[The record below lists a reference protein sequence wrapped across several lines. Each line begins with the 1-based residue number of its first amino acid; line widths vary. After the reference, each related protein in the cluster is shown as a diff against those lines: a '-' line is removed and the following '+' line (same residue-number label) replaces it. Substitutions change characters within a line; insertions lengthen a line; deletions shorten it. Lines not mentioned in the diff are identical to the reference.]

1 MKRGEE
7 EENRGKGRRV
17 VIGRSRAVICVVS
30 CSANFNQ
37 VAICLIDSHPLFR
50 SSFSPCSLFPFFFF
64 SFFSPPPSFPFSARL
79 DASLPRKRTGRDT
92 QSLKSYVTRML
103 PLRFHVEKKKKRKKG
118 GKKNNSIMG
127 ILIIGG
133 RIMPIIAAV
142 DDR

>member
-64 SFFSPPPSFPFSARL
+64 SFFFPSPLVPLLRSARRVL
-79 DASLPRKRTGRDT
+79 AQEENRPRHAISKKLRNSHASTAFPRGK
-92 QSLKSYVTRML
+92 
-103 PLRFHVEKKKKRKKG
+103 EKKKGKKG
-118 GKKNNSIMG
+118 EKKITPSW
-127 ILIIGG
+127 
-133 RIMPIIAAV
+133 AS
-142 DDR
+142 